1 MTLGFQKKCCSNCE
15 AIKRFL
21 NEKFLCECSAPV
33 VPGQRCDM
41 DPGFLD
47 AGERVL
53 ALKQFLPVITNVY
66 LMRQS
71 KTLAGRDLKLKLVLT
86 IVLPSCT

>member
-1 MTLGFQKKCCSNCE
+1 MKQSSC
-15 AIKRFL
+15 FL
-21 NEKFLCECSAPV
+21 KEKFLCESSAPV
-33 VPGQRCDM
+33 VHGQRCDM

-53 ALKQFLPVITNVY
+53 ALKQFLPVITNVF

-71 KTLAGRDLKLKLVLT
+71 KTLAGRDLKLKLELT

>member
-1 MTLGFQKKCCSNCE
+1 MGLETCTRNSLTLGFQKKCCSNCE

-53 ALKQFLPVITNVY
+53 TRSNFY
-66 LMRQS
+66 
-71 KTLAGRDLKLKLVLT
+71 RDNECVFDAAEQDLGW
-86 IVLPSCT
+86 S

>member
-1 MTLGFQKKCCSNCE
+1 M
-15 AIKRFL
+15 
-21 NEKFLCECSAPV
+21 CECFPPV

-53 ALKQFLPVITNVY
+53 ALKQFLPVITNVF

-71 KTLAGRDLKLKLVLT
+71 KTLAGRDLKL
-86 IVLPSCT
+86 